1 VGRCDAMNRRK
12 PTQFH
17 FGTRTRRQGP
27 GK

>member
-1 VGRCDAMNRRK
+1 MNRRK